1 MQMSDYLCEDLI
13 VEIFTRLPPKS
24 LLRFRSLSK
33 SLYTCISTHGFI
45 RMHTLRSPKKIHFI
59 HLISDDKNEKQQ
71 EFFYTSHGEEEELA
85 LYLCP
90 KRGYIDITTEVPFPS
105 GPPIGSC
112 NGTFCLWTKKGLILW
127 NPSIR
132 RKLIV
137 PEFPQRSEPF
147 SLRGIGFGFDPISDD
162 YKVVQ
167 ISYVKGNNS
176 FVYAVKSGTWCEI
189 ASPKHQNQIQIFRYD
204 SFFFN
209 GVLHWVTYINQR
221 EKKNACISCIL
232 TFNLSTHVFDM
243 IPVPM
248 SIRNWTT
255 SGLTTIQGS
264 LALISCNDE
273 ISESWIRVWRD
284 ASWSV
289 GFKLKTDQLFILG
302 VLELHPQALLLNTFS
317 HGLHVYNLK
326 TGVSSRVGDFNAA
339 SSLRNFYQCV
349 ETLHLLDMGETIA
362 ETELQKN
369 YERKK

>member
-1 MQMSDYLCEDLI
+1 MIKIPSFFTESRLSKYQSIDRILSRFSLSSLSQFSLLTKAEFAVFSFLILLLEMSEYLCEDLI
-13 VEIFTRLPPKS
+13 VEIFTRIAPKS

-33 SLYTCISTHGFI
+33 SLYTCISTLGFI
-45 RMHTLRSPKKIHFI
+45 RMHTLISPKKIHFI

-105 GPPIGSC
+105 GAPIGSC

-147 SLRGIGFGFDPISDD
+147 TLRGIGFGFDPISDD

-167 ISYVKGNNS
+167 TSHVKGNNS

-189 ASPKHQNQIQIFRYD
+189 ASPKHQNQIQ
-204 SFFFN
+204 
-209 GVLHWVTYINQR
+209 
-221 EKKNACISCIL
+221 
-232 TFNLSTHVFDM
+232 M
-243 IPVPM
+243 PM
-248 SIRNWTT
+248 SVRIWVT
-255 SGLTTIQGS
+255 SGLTTMQ
-264 LALISCNDE
+264 
-273 ISESWIRVWRD
+273 
-284 ASWSV
+284 
-289 GFKLKTDQLFILG
+289 G

-362 ETELQKN
+362 ETELHN
-369 YERKK
+369 YYERKKITTLHFEF

>member
-1 MQMSDYLCEDLI
+1 
-13 VEIFTRLPPKS
+13 
-24 LLRFRSLSK
+24 
-33 SLYTCISTHGFI
+33 
-45 RMHTLRSPKKIHFI
+45 MHTLRSQKKIHFI

-105 GPPIGSC
+105 GAPIGSC

-147 SLRGIGFGFDPISDD
+147 TLRGIGFGFDPISDD

-167 ISYVKGNNS
+167 TSNVKGNNS

-189 ASPKHQNQIQIFRYD
+189 ASPKHQNQIQSIRYD

-221 EKKNACISCIL
+221 EKKTGCISCIL

-248 SIRNWTT
+248 SVRIWVT
-255 SGLTTIQGS
+255 SGLTTMQGS

-289 GFKLKTDQLFILG
+289 VFKLKTDQLFILG

-362 ETELQKN
+362 ETELHN
-369 YERKK
+369 YYERKKNNNITF